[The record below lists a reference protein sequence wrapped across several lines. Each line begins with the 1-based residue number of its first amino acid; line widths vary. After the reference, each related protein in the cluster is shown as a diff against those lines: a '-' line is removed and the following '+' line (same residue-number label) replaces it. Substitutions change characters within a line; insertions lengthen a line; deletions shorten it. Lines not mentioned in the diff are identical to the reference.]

1 VDRITENLLAEF
13 VADHGLSRL
22 TDSDAFERFANFCVV
37 SREYSET
44 FEVEDVSG
52 PGQEVGIDGLAII
65 ANGVLV
71 TSPEEVEGLGA
82 QNGFLEVTFIFVQA
96 KRSGSFS
103 EAAIGTFAL
112 AVKDFF
118 SASPDLPQTDF
129 IAHYGEIRDAVF
141 RESPRFSRGKP
152 HCHLSYVTS
161 GKWLDDPVVNTRIAT
176 EVRDLEA
183 LDLFSTVELRP
194 IGSDT
199 LQQLYYRTKN
209 PVEGEFSFRQRVTLP
224 EIPGVSEAY
233 LGVMPAPEYLKM
245 ITDDSGQIRRSLFD
259 DNVRDFQGQ
268 TIVNRNIADT
278 LRSSHSE
285 RFAVLNNGV
294 TIVARELRITGDK
307 LFMKDY
313 QVVNGGQT
321 SHVLFNESDELT
333 EAIHVPVKVI
343 STDDEDLTTAVIQ
356 ATNNQTAIKSEEL
369 NARADFERKL
379 ERFFETYGGSR
390 SLFYERR
397 SRQYTGDQTIE
408 KTRVITRQQL
418 VRAFA
423 SMFLDEPHR
432 ATGYVPALM
441 GQLGAQLFNRD
452 HAIEPYYAS
461 AYGYYKLE
469 FLWRNREFDPKF
481 KPARWQ
487 LLMAARHV
495 AVEGDL
501 PPLNSRKVAEVG
513 NRLLSEL
520 SDDSRALQL
529 FERSAQVVTA
539 STSDVLERDAMRNQQ
554 TTADVL
560 ASLATPAR

>member
-1 VDRITENLLAEF
+1 M
-13 VADHGLSRL
+13 
-22 TDSDAFERFANFCVV
+22 
-37 SREYSET
+37 
-44 FEVEDVSG
+44 
-52 PGQEVGIDGLAII
+52 
-65 ANGVLV
+65 
-71 TSPEEVEGLGA
+71 
-82 QNGFLEVTFIFVQA
+82 FVQA

-118 SASPDLPQTDF
+118 SSSPDLPQTDF

-152 HCHLSYVTS
+152 QCHLSYVTS
-161 GKWLDDPVVNTRIAT
+161 GKWLDDSVVNTRIAT

-183 LDLFSTVELRP
+183 LELFSEVELRP
-194 IGSDT
+194 IGSDS
-199 LQQLYYRTKN
+199 LQALYYRTKN

-245 ITDDSGQIRRSLFD
+245 ITDESGQIRRSLFD

-268 TIVNRNIADT
+268 NVVNQNIADT
-278 LRSSHSE
+278 LRSTHSE

-307 LFMKDY
+307 LYMKDY

-321 SHVLFNESDELT
+321 SHVLFDESEGLT

-343 STDDEDLTTAVIQ
+343 STDDEDLTTAVIT

-379 ERFFETYGGSR
+379 EQFFQTYQVVG
-390 SLFYERR
+390 LYERR
-397 SRQYTGDQTIE
+397 SRQYTGDPGIE

-423 SMFLDEPHR
+423 SMFLNEPHR

-441 GQLGAQLFNRD
+441 GQLGSQLFNRD
-452 HAIEPYYAS
+452 HVIEPYYAS

-469 FLWRNREFDPKF
+469 FLWRNREFDPKY

-495 AVEGDL
+495 AVGSDL
-501 PPLNSRKVAEVG
+501 PPLNSQRMAEVG
-513 NRLLSEL
+513 NQLLNAL
-520 SDDSRALQL
+520 ADDGQALRL
-529 FERSAQVVTA
+529 FESSAELVTA
-539 STSDVLERDAMRNQQ
+539 STGEVLERDAMRNQQ
-554 TTADVL
+554 TTTDVL
-560 ASLATPAR
+560 ASLPAAAS